1 LPVQEENL
9 MAGKGTTV
17 QISPA
22 TITLITRRG
31 ARSSRGGGD
40 FARSAVLNRTVAM
53 LQTILEQS
61 DPRRTRRLPDPVHA
75 LAVELLAEP
84 WALTPFEI
92 ERLPTLLEHTAGFI
106 AGLAAHDLDRQVF
119 LEALSALTFAEKAA
133 LVDAAIQLHAPK
145 AAMVVEPSRT

>member
-1 LPVQEENL
+1 

-40 FARSAVLNRTVAM
+40 FARSAVLNRSVAM
-53 LQTILEQS
+53 LQSILEQS
-61 DPRRTRRLPDPVHA
+61 DPRRTRRLPEPLHA

-92 ERLPTLLEHTAGFI
+92 ERLPTFLEHTHAFT
-106 AGLAAHDLDRQVF
+106 AGLAAHHLDRQAF
-119 LEALSALTFAEKAA
+119 LEALAALTFAEKAA
-133 LVDAAIQLHAPK
+133 LVDAAIQVHAPQ
-145 AAMVVEPSRT
+145 AAAAVMEPA